1 MWRIHYGSF
10 LPDDG
15 GHDYGEDAGDGDS
28 DDGKKYGD
36 GDGDAGKE
44 DGDGDGDGGIRSGC
58 ERTDVAKGKVSGESA
73 TDSCEN

>member
-1 MWRIHYGSF
+1 MVLFFQMMAVMIMAKM
-10 LPDDG
+10 LVMVIVMMV
-15 GHDYGEDAGDGDS
+15 
-28 DDGKKYGD
+28 KKYSD